1 MKKIAITGAS
11 GFVGTHLSKLF
22 TQNGYAVIAIG
33 RNDLKNKEL
42 LAQKID
48 GAEAIINLAG
58 ANIVQRWSEAYKKI
72 LYSSRID
79 TTKAL
84 IEAMAL
90 TKVRPQTFISTSAI
104 GIYKNDETYDE
115 SIQLYAQSFLAKLCV
130 DWEAQAQQAK
140 TLGIRTLIVRYGVI
154 LSKDGGALQK
164 MLLPFKLG
172 VGGIIGDGKQPFSFI
187 HIEDLK
193 RFYLYALKH
202 TTLEGVYNMTTPQPT
217 NNYGLTKA
225 LGKTLH
231 RPTILPLPSFVLQF
245 IFGEGSTVLIDGQH
259 VLPTRVL
266 ESGFKFKFE
275 SIEETIE
282 DLLGNK

>member
-245 IFGEGSTVLIDGQH
+245 IFGEGSTDIPH
-259 VLPTRVL
+259 P
-266 ESGFKFKFE
+266 
-275 SIEETIE
+275 
-282 DLLGNK
+282 